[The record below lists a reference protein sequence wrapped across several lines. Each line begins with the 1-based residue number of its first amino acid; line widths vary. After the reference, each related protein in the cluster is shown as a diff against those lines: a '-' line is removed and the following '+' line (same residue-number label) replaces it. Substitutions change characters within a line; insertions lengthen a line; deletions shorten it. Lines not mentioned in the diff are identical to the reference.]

1 MTDNEALRAI
11 PWWSVLRVSICAL
24 MALLMLAPLAI
35 VLIISFSSA
44 PFLTFPPPGFSFQW
58 YRTFFGD
65 AEWMETLWTSV
76 RVMIPTSVLATALGT
91 SAAIA
96 IARGRIPGASLIV
109 GLLMAPLVVPVI
121 ITAAAV
127 FGAFR
132 AWGLYGTLPGLI
144 LAHTV
149 LTIPFVLSTVLAALR
164 LVDTRLED
172 AALTLGATHWKTFW
186 RITFPMILPAVISGL
201 LFALVIS
208 FDELVVSLFISTPYI
223 RPITVQMWS
232 DVRGAVDPTI
242 TAIATSLFVFTLSV
256 MLLERLI
263 ARWLKSP
270 QRQQFTVG
278 F

>member
-1 MTDNEALRAI
+1 MTDNVALRAI

-208 FDELVVSLFISTPYI
+208 FDELVVSLFISTPYV